1 MPSSERR
8 RFPRFPFHSQ
18 GALSLAGQ
26 VYEGTLLDVSLKGA
40 LFMADSHLGEAA
52 GHMGCLEIFDA
63 GQPGFCSA
71 TALVAHHQENLV
83 GLEFVDLN
91 DGIRQLLTQVINMN
105 LAVDTL
111 LERDLLDMLGVPGG
125 K

>member
-18 GALSLAGQ
+18 GALSVAG
-26 VYEGTLLDVSLKGA
+26 EAHAGTVLDVSLKGA
-40 LFMADSHLGEAA
+40 LFMADGHFGAMA
-52 GHMGCLEIFDA
+52 GQLCSLDLYHA

-71 TALVAHHQENLV
+71 TALVAYHRESLV
-83 GLEFVDLN
+83 GLEFVDLT
-91 DGIRQLLTQVINMN
+91 DGARQLLTQVISMN

-111 LERDLLDMLGVPGG
+111 LGRDLPEMLGAPG
-125 K
+125 